1 MSGSVATLDNRDH
14 FAALDQDIWGDEPGE
29 GSPDPAADVM
39 QSMRELAQL
48 MGQTVNMVQEA
59 VASLN
64 ERFDKIE
71 SMMMQAQ
78 KMEAHEQPQ
87 PQQ

>member
-1 MSGSVATLDNRDH
+1 
-14 FAALDQDIWGDEPGE
+14 
-29 GSPDPAADVM
+29 M

-71 SMMMQAQ
+71 AMMTQAQ